1 MNQKIEID
9 RYIPMSK
16 QELITEIMKLEI
28 RLQEEYRM
36 TNELIQVLNENNIQ
50 HFYAK
55 RDLEK

>member
-36 TNELIQVLNENNIQ
+36 TNELIQVLDENDIQ